1 MWAFVQEFVGPMNDE
16 MSQLVFEH
24 MYCES
29 HRKAK
34 KALDRCTARATPKHG
49 FWKGNQLLVF

>member
-1 MWAFVQEFVGPMNDE
+1 MNDE

-34 KALDRCTARATPKHG
+34 KALDRCTARAIPKHG